1 MRSYFYLLLGGM
13 MLWSCGGGSKPALTP
28 APPPPRP
35 APPPPPPPP
44 PKPAPQ
50 RKPAPQKP
58 APPPKPV
65 PPPDEMHPVDADDRI
80 YYDDAT
86 AFTDSVRLIIK
97 DPAAWNQVWIRATQA
112 QATPPALPAIDF
124 GRHMLLLVSAGP
136 LRPGDEIH
144 VDSVGLKSG
153 SPVAVVRT
161 TVQCQQFPGTAY
173 PLEIVRL
180 GRSDSTVTF
189 VESRAKSGDC

>member
-1 MRSYFYLLLGGM
+1 MRSYLFLLLGGM
-13 MLWSCGGGSKPALTP
+13 TLLSSCGGSKPALTP

-35 APPPPPPPP
+35 APPPP
-44 PKPAPQ
+44 KPAAQ
-50 RKPAPQKP
+50 RKPPPSPKP

-86 AFTDSVRLIIK
+86 AFTDSVRLTVR
-97 DPAAWNQVWIRATQA
+97 DPAAWNQVWLRATQA
-112 QATPPALPAIDF
+112 QATPPALPSIDF
-124 GRHMLLLVSAGP
+124 EKHMLLLVSAGR
-136 LRPGDEIH
+136 LGPGDEIH

-161 TVQCQQFPGTAY
+161 TVQCQPFPGTAH
-173 PLEIVRL
+173 PLEIVRV

-189 VESRAKSGDC
+189 VESSAKSGDC